1 MSDQWT
7 TDMESTFKDTS
18 FYYSDPEGRYNYIL
32 ITPYRGTLSA
42 GIHVGKTGL
51 ISADYEIVDYK
62 TARLQS
68 ENGDYDFANENS
80 AIINN
85 HITSGNLKIGT
96 EWRIEQF
103 KVRAGYS
110 YFGKQNRNDMTSNKA
125 YSTYCLGIGFK
136 QNGFFMD
143 IAYNLTKK
151 YGELYLY
158 DSASLEATATANNIH
173 RITTSIG
180 FRF

>member
-1 MSDQWT
+1 
-7 TDMESTFKDTS
+7 
-18 FYYSDPEGRYNYIL
+18 
-32 ITPYRGTLSA
+32 
-42 GIHVGKTGL
+42 
-51 ISADYEIVDYK
+51 
-62 TARLQS
+62 
-68 ENGDYDFANENS
+68 
-80 AIINN
+80 
-85 HITSGNLKIGT
+85 
-96 EWRIEQF
+96 
-103 KVRAGYS
+103 
-110 YFGKQNRNDMTSNKA
+110 MTSNKA